1 MSLILHIET
10 ATQVCS
16 AALSRDGVLLA
27 EAIAETEMSHASTL
41 MPLIDELFKK
51 QNILKEDLSAVSVS
65 SGPGSY
71 TGLRIGVSTAK
82 GICYSL
88 GIPLMAVGS
97 LHSAAS
103 AMKEIS
109 NATGTDLLIPLIDA
123 RRMEAFAAIFDAS
136 LNELREPH
144 PWILDHSSLDEFS
157 DRNIFLA
164 GTGADKLKA
173 LYSSFSNVVFL
184 NENVHRAA
192 FATGIAYK
200 KFQDSAFENTAYF
213 EPDYGKDFVPG
224 KPVIKGLK

>member
-16 AALSRDGVLLA
+16 AALSRDGVLLH
-27 EAIAETEMSHASTL
+27 EEIAATEISHASTL
-41 MPLIDELFKK
+41 MPLIDALFKK
-51 QNILKEDLSAVSVS
+51 QNIDLKYLSAVSVS

-71 TGLRIGVSTAK
+71 TGLRIGASTAK

-88 GIPLMAVGS
+88 EIPLIAIGS
-97 LHSAAS
+97 LHSAAL

-109 NATGTDLLIPLIDA
+109 KATGSDLLIPLIDA
-123 RRMEAFAAIFDAS
+123 RRMEAFAAIYDAS

-144 PWILDHSSLDEFS
+144 PWILEQTSLDEFS

-164 GTGADKLKA
+164 GTGADKLKV

-184 NENVHRAA
+184 NENVHSASFAA
-192 FATGIAYK
+192 GIAYNK
-200 KFQDSAFENTAYF
+200 YLKSAFENTAYF

-224 KPVIKGLK
+224 KPVVKGLK

>member
-1 MSLILHIET
+1 LSLILHIET

-16 AALSRDGVLLA
+16 AALSRDGILMA
-27 EAIAETEMSHASTL
+27 EAVAEAEMSHASTL
-41 MPLIDELFKK
+41 MPLIDGLFKK
-51 QNILKEDLSAVSVS
+51 QNVLKKDLSAVSVS

-88 GIPLMAVGS
+88 GIPLIAVGS

-103 AMKEIS
+103 GMKGVS

-136 LNELREPH
+136 LHELRGPH

-157 DRNIFLA
+157 DKKIFLA
-164 GTGADKLKA
+164 GTGADKLKP
-173 LYSSFSNVVFL
+173 LYSSFNNIVFL
-184 NENVHRAA
+184 DENVHRAA
-192 FATGIAYK
+192 YATGIAYE
-200 KFQDSAFENTAYF
+200 KFRISAFENTAYF

>member
-1 MSLILHIET
+1 LSLILHIET

-16 AALSRDGVLLA
+16 AALSHDGMLMA
-27 EAIAETEMSHASTL
+27 EAVAETEMSHASTL

-51 QNILKEDLSAVSVS
+51 QNIDLKDLCAVSVS

-71 TGLRIGVSTAK
+71 TGLRIGASTAK

-88 GIPLMAVGS
+88 GIPLIAVGS

-103 AMKEIS
+103 GMKEIS
-109 NATGTDLLIPLIDA
+109 NAKGTDLLIPMIDA
-123 RRMEAFAAIFDAS
+123 RRMEAFAAIYDAS
-136 LNELREPH
+136 LKELRAPH
-144 PWILDHSSLDEFS
+144 PWILDQSSLDEFS
-157 DRNIFLA
+157 GRKIFLA

-184 NENVHRAA
+184 NENVHRASFACSIA
-192 FATGIAYK
+192 FD
-200 KFQDSAFENTAYF
+200 KFQHSAFEDTAYF